1 MHCNET
7 SDFIEIYATEYTED
21 RIYWMQNSLQSSGK
35 IEDQYILA
43 KKDMNKRQRLNVFY
57 DIAEC
62 KMRRELNEELN
73 TQISV
78 TCIENMF

>member
-57 DIAEC
+57 DIAESVSPVLKTC
-62 KMRRELNEELN
+62 FRKFKMSLM
-73 TQISV
+73 
-78 TCIENMF
+78 NMVK